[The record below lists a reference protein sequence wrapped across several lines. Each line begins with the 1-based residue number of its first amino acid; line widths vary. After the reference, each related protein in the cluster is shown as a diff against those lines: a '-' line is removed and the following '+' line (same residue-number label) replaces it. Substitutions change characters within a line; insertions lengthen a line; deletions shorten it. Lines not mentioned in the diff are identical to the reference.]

1 MVLWKGYFAMIY
13 TKEKIEEKIKKQEF
27 FNFYVFY
34 GEEKYLIESFTK
46 KILKAFELE
55 NFLDFNFK
63 KCFFEDLKFD
73 ELETF
78 LYMAPVF
85 ASKRVFLLKDVE
97 ISKLTTS
104 FIDKLK
110 KILKDMP
117 ETSVLILNVF
127 KDAYSFKKTPAFKKL
142 VEEGAFVEFLY
153 KSEQWLFDALLKSI
167 KKRGLFIS
175 KENLMFFIRRSTK
188 SIENLKIELE
198 KIFSFV
204 LEGEIKREDIL
215 NLTGENVEENAFNIT
230 KNILAGNKLK
240 ALKILNDLKKI
251 GTNDVLIFSAVSCC
265 FVDLYRAKCAKLKG
279 IRTSDII
286 KIYDYKGK
294 EFRIKNAMLNCDAF
308 SIEKLRK
315 FVVLLADLDVAFKTK
330 NVKKDLLLEK
340 FLFSI

>member
-1 MVLWKGYFAMIY
+1 MIY
-13 TKEKIEEKIKKQEF
+13 TKEKLEEKMKKKEF

-46 KILKAFELE
+46 KMLKAFDLE

-63 KCFFEDLKFD
+63 KCFFEDFKFD

-78 LYMAPVF
+78 LNMAPVF
-85 ASKRVFLLKDVE
+85 SLKRVFLLKDVE
-97 ISKLTTS
+97 VSKLTSS
-104 FIDKLK
+104 FAEKLK

-117 ETSVLILNVF
+117 ETSVLILTIF
-127 KDAYSFKKTPAFKKL
+127 KDPYSFKKTSAFKKL

-153 KSEQWLFDALLKSI
+153 KSEKWIFDALLKSI
-167 KKRGLFIS
+167 KKKGLSIS
-175 KENLMFFIRRSTK
+175 KDNLIFFIRRSTK
-188 SIENLKIELE
+188 SIENLKVELE

-204 LEGEIKREDIL
+204 LEGEIKKQDIL
-215 NLTGENVEENAFNIT
+215 NLTSENVEENAFNIT

-240 ALKILNDLKKI
+240 ALKIFNDLKKI
-251 GTNDVLIFSAVSCC
+251 GTNDVLIFSAISCC

-279 IRTSDII
+279 VKINDIV

-308 SIEKLRK
+308 SIERLKK